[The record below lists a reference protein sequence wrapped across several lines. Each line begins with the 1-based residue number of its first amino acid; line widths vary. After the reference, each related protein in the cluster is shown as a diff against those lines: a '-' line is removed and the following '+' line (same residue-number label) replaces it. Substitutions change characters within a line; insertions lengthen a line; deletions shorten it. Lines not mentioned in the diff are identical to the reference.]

1 VAEQLLDGANVAARL
16 HEVSGEGM
24 AQHVRRHGLC
34 DIRGAHRPLQG
45 ALEGLVVEALAVIGI
60 SAYNLGM
67 SSQFDD
73 LTKRIQALSAQEK
86 AALVRVLIDDLDPG
100 QDPEIEKL
108 WIEEAERRYAQY
120 LRGEVEAIPGDEVM
134 AEARKRLK

>member
-1 VAEQLLDGANVAARL
+1 MTANNKAVGVPSWPHRARNRWRARAGAEFHRGPPL
-16 HEVSGEGM
+16 HK
-24 AQHVRRHGLC
+24 
-34 DIRGAHRPLQG
+34 
-45 ALEGLVVEALAVIGI
+45 ALAVTKN
-60 SAYNLGM
+60 SAYNLDM

-134 AEARKRLK
+134 AEARKRLR

>member
-1 VAEQLLDGANVAARL
+1 MARAGRCGNASWPADEQS
-16 HEVSGEGM
+16 VSS
-24 AQHVRRHGLC
+24 
-34 DIRGAHRPLQG
+34 P
-45 ALEGLVVEALAVIGI
+45 GI
-60 SAYNLGM
+60 SAYNLDM

-73 LTKRIQALSAQEK
+73 LTKRIQALSSQEK

>member
-1 VAEQLLDGANVAARL
+1 LRARRRGIGSVAG
-16 HEVSGEGM
+16 
-24 AQHVRRHGLC
+24 
-34 DIRGAHRPLQG
+34 RPIQS
-45 ALEGLVVEALAVIGI
+45 LAVIGI
-60 SAYNLGM
+60 SAYNLDM

-73 LTKRIQALSAQEK
+73 LTKRIQALSPQEK
-86 AALVRVLIDDLDPG
+86 AALVRMLIDDLDPG